1 MHFNLITIL
10 VPLVGFA
17 SLSTAQI
24 GRRSCPNALRGGTFT
39 VSPATLTPGA
49 PFTVVA
55 NLTCANQLGF
65 TPTYLD
71 FYIQNNV
78 NNNGFELPILLS
90 RGTYNQ
96 SADPPLHT
104 FTTVLPR
111 DPWIVGAEY
120 EMVMENSYARMLPP
134 VGPGDTFISVGQ
146 VAAPISIAG
155 Y

>member
-17 SLSTAQI
+17 SLSTAQV
-24 GRRSCPNALRGGTFT
+24 GRDCPDALRGGSFT
-39 VSPATLTPGA
+39 VSPATLTPGE

-55 NLTCANQLGF
+55 NMTCANYLGF

-78 NNNGFELPILLS
+78 NNNGFEPPILLS

-96 SADPPLHT
+96 SADPPLYT

-111 DPWIVGAEY
+111 PPWTIGAVY
-120 EMVMENSYARMLPP
+120 EMVMDNSYARKLPP
-134 VGPGDTFISVGQ
+134 VGPGDTFISVSQ
-146 VAAPISIAG
+146 VAAPINITG